1 MVASNVLMF
10 PIKTCPGALGWA
22 GIRPVR
28 LTNPTKYCCPSPVWL
43 LSELGMMELC
53 WSMLL
58 MLVLKA
64 GNASAEHGWVVG
76 QLQKSDRLPARPS
89 SAHGVLVLGPKCPLV
104 EWAGCS
110 LLTV

>member
-1 MVASNVLMF
+1 
-10 PIKTCPGALGWA
+10 
-22 GIRPVR
+22 
-28 LTNPTKYCCPSPVWL
+28 
-43 LSELGMMELC
+43 
-53 WSMLL
+53 

-89 SAHGVLVLGPKCPLV
+89 SAHGLLVLGPKCPLV
-104 EWAGCS
+104 DWAGCS